1 MTFQATK
8 WLVLASIIAMPLY
21 SLWEADRVKNAVLAG
36 TKTRVRA
43 YQEAMLFMW
52 MPTLLLLALVA
63 YGEVSNAA
71 LGLVWQ
77 GHLANWLGLAFVAAI
92 AIYFFYSATS
102 LSNNAELCEQ
112 YRNAAQS
119 HDWMLPTNK
128 SELRWFTAGLSISA
142 GVCEELL
149 FRGFLIGV
157 MSHEVGVIASLVGSS
172 LLFGICHLYQGW
184 TNVLRTGVIG
194 LVLGVIFILTESL
207 WVVIV
212 LHALVDVYGGFV
224 GFTLNKD
231 TKNPTKIRTKTE
243 LIHKT

>member
-1 MTFQATK
+1 MTFQATE
-8 WLVLASIIAMPLY
+8 WLMLASIIAMPLY
-21 SLWEADRVKNAVLAG
+21 SLWEADRIKNAVLSG
-36 TKTRVRA
+36 TKTRVQA

-52 MPTLLLLALVA
+52 LPTLLLLALVA
-63 YGEVSNAA
+63 YSEVSATT
-71 LGLVWQ
+71 LGLKWQ
-77 GHLANWLGLAFVAAI
+77 GHLANWLGIGFVGAI
-92 AIYFFYSATS
+92 AIYFLYSATS
-102 LSNNAELCEQ
+102 LSKNAELCDQ
-112 YRNAAQS
+112 YRQAAQS

-128 SELRWFTAGLSISA
+128 RELQWFTAGLSISA

-157 MSHEVGVIASLVGSS
+157 MSHEVGVSASLVVSS

-207 WVVIV
+207 WVVIT

-224 GFTLNKD
+224 GYILNQAPKPPA
-231 TKNPTKIRTKTE
+231 NIRATTV
-243 LIHKT
+243 LSQ